1 MNFAGH
7 NLLTGLDY
15 ANSVYSNATLNYTVV
30 PKCASSV
37 IIDNLKLKG
46 EIIKGSWNVNEKKG
60 GNRIGKKCFTF
71 IRHPYERLKS
81 YMYQAKTFTERDAEE
96 KIKSIIHNFDNFNEH
111 CIPYSA
117 YISYNNFDFIGIL
130 ERFDK
135 DFKKISDIK
144 IKKMSVREENND
156 IKLKVFNAKIDR
168 IYNTVIEKHIATLI
182 TRPYYGGDVEVFD
195 KARKCITPKRN
206 K

>member
-1 MNFAGH
+1 MNLAGH
-7 NLLTGLDY
+7 NILAGLDY

-30 PKCASSV
+30 PKCASS
-37 IIDNLKLKG
+37 IMIDTLNLKEG
-46 EIIKGSWNVNEKKG
+46 ENT
-60 GNRIGKKCFTF
+60 IGKKCFTF
-71 IRHPYERLKS
+71 VRHPYERLKS
-81 YMYQAKTFTERDAEE
+81 YMYQEKSFTEEE
-96 KIKSIIHNFDNFNEH
+96 VEAKIQSIIRNFDNFNEH

-144 IKKMSVREENND
+144 IKKMSVRTDTND
-156 IKLKVFNAKIDR
+156 IKLKVFNDQVEK
-168 IYNTVIEKHIATLI
+168 IYNIIIEKYLTTLI
-182 TRPYYGGDVEVFD
+182 TQPYYGGDIVIFN